1 MNMPRLSKPM
11 LFASAEECEQAF
23 YEALENADID
33 AVADLW
39 LQDDDVCCTH
49 PGAARIVGY
58 AAVRASW
65 ASILGAGA
73 LPIRTLARRSFESPT
88 LVVSNLVE
96 EIAVMQ
102 GTVRRLVHVLACN
115 AYVKTPA
122 GWKMVLHSG
131 APAPEGQ
138 VVESEGHAGTVH

>member
-1 MNMPRLSKPM
+1 M
-11 LFASAEECEQAF
+11 LFASPEECEQAF
-23 YEALENADID
+23 YEALENAD
-33 AVADLW
+33 AEAMADLW

-49 PGAARIVGY
+49 PGSARIIGY

-65 ASILGAGA
+65 AAILGSGA

-88 LVVSNLVE
+88 LAVSSLIEELVVL
-96 EIAVMQ
+96 Q
-102 GTVRRLVHVLACN
+102 GSARRLVHVLASN

-131 APAPEGQ
+131 SPAPEGQ
-138 VVESEGHAGTVH
+138 VMEAASPPGTVH